1 MAKDNATLV
10 RELETLSAELKET
23 ARELR
28 QIAEALVKALREI
41 EELKSVPDE
50 S

>member
-10 RELETLSAELKET
+10 RELETLSAEMKQT

-28 QIAEALVKALREI
+28 EIAEALIKALREI
-41 EELKSVPDE
+41 EELKSKTDE